1 MNLVADA
8 IMSRRSVREG
18 FIRTTIPREV
28 LEDIVRC
35 GLAAPS
41 SKNARPWRFHVVS
54 NSLLLKELADMV
66 EHADGIDSYVP
77 SDPATG
83 APRTG
88 FSSSVME
95 SAAALR
101 NAPVAVF
108 IENTGEFSSGRETLL
123 AATSEALASSIVGYT
138 LEIIGVGAAVEN
150 MWLAAVGYGVAG
162 VFMGDILVAER
173 AIRQRLEINCDL
185 IGVLVL
191 GYSGRPVDH
200 RVRNRIELC
209 KEKVRW
215 FY

>member
-18 FIRTTIPREV
+18 FSRTAIPRDV

-41 SKNARPWRFHVVS
+41 SKNARPWRFHVVT
-54 NSLLLKELADMV
+54 NSSLLKELADMV
-66 EHADGIDSYVP
+66 ERADCIDSYVP

-83 APRTG
+83 APRAG

-123 AATSEALASSIVGYT
+123 AATSEALAGSIVGYT
-138 LEIIGVGAAVEN
+138 LEVIGVGAAVEN
-150 MWLAAVGYGVAG
+150 MWLAAVGHGVAG

-191 GYSGRPVDH
+191 GYIERSADH
-200 RVRNRIELC
+200 RVRHRIEVC